1 MGVCSGL
8 GLRLRLGR
16 VSRGPR
22 ARGLHGSDSVPAR
35 HRLPE
40 QRRGAGLRLLARSRG
55 GGALAA
61 LAHQLVL
68 LPVLA
73 LVLLAAVE
81 GAAAAATAQQVL
93 HLPAQLAVLPV
104 SLARARPARPAAVI
118 GHGGGGGGGRG
129 GAREGG
135 AAGSLITVPGEGE
148 PVPAEQHAGRGT
160 EPRRRPA
167 AQRADEAA
175 AGAEAGAG
183 VHRAVHEQARH
194 LRGG

>member
-1 MGVCSGL
+1 MAA
-8 GLRLRLGR
+8 RAARRDQRTRKRPGR
-16 VSRGPR
+16 GAPASRGEGR
-22 ARGLHGSDSVPAR
+22 RVHGAVT
-35 HRLPE
+35 
-40 QRRGAGLRLLARSRG
+40 
-55 GGALAA
+55 ALAA
-61 LAHQLVL
+61 PPATRTQARPPL
-68 LPVLA
+68 LP
-73 LVLLAAVE
+73 
-81 GAAAAATAQQVL
+81 
-93 HLPAQLAVLPV
+93 LP
-104 SLARARPARPAAVI
+104 
-118 GHGGGGGGGRG
+118 GRG